1 MTRLLFFNPA
11 IAYINFAE
19 NNNRYSIFDNL
30 NIEPGYAAFFHSGA
44 LTENV
49 LFAENELERNGFT
62 VQRWLPHSDEL
73 NDTIV
78 IRRINLPN
86 IDEKAFIYLKW
97 NTGVDDATIHDFC
110 DAALDI
116 LDMRKGHLHF
126 VREEEPR
133 LRAKF
138 RRGLGLLNRSYY
150 SLTDDDDDEDNQV
163 SEADREDEIA
173 LQIASKSSKDILDI
187 IRNLIKTYVLKE
199 HSFAPIEALLEA
211 TKSKMVISYI
221 TPSAIWVNNKLE
233 VTLPEFDNM
242 KFGFS
247 PKMRVVYALF
257 LRHPEGIFLGS
268 LETYRHEVIDLVKI
282 VAPQG
287 RYGLDANSA
296 IVLSENNS
304 ADMNQM
310 ISKINRIVKNQIHPM
325 SGIDMFYRITGER
338 GEKYKILMANQATF
352 K

>member
-1 MTRLLFFNPA
+1 M
-11 IAYINFAE
+11 
-19 NNNRYSIFDNL
+19 SIFDNL

-49 LFAENELERNGFT
+49 LFAESGLERNGFT
-62 VQRWLPHSDEL
+62 VQRWFPHSDEL
-73 NDTIV
+73 NNTIV

-97 NTGVDDATIHDFC
+97 DIDVDDATIHDFC
-110 DAALDI
+110 EAALDI
-116 LDMRKGHLHF
+116 QDPRKGHLHF

-133 LRAKF
+133 RRAKF
-138 RRGLGLLNRSYY
+138 RRGLGLQNRTHSI
-150 SLTDDDDDEDNQV
+150 LTDDDDDDDNLV

-187 IRNLIKTYVLKE
+187 ISKLIKTYALKE
-199 HSFAPIEALLEA
+199 HTIAPINELLEA
-211 TKSKMVISYI
+211 AKSKMVIAHT
-221 TPSAIWVNNKLE
+221 TPSSIKVNNRLE

-304 ADMNQM
+304 DDMNQM
-310 ISKINRIVKNQIHPM
+310 ISKINRIVKTQIHPM
-325 SGIDMFYRITGER
+325 SGMDIFYRITGER
-338 GEKYKILMANQATF
+338 GEKYKILMANQTTF